1 MNIEAA
7 LKEAMNIDGALGVSL
22 VDWESGTALSGS
34 RATSASDLAARAKG
48 SRHRRRCNRRRCGCC
63 ACYVCHA

>member
-34 RATSASDLAARAKG
+34 RATSAADPATSKREMPTATMSA
-48 SRHRRRCNRRRCGCC
+48 SRR
-63 ACYVCHA
+63 